1 MQVGVLS
8 QAIAGR
14 CFSSPPANRQ
24 DNYMRWRGGRF
35 SPRPP
40 TEDEAEIVWPSTQ
53 ISSIY
58 LEIFGEFSP
67 ICQFSRN
74 FLDFFREIRP
84 NIFAYSRRFS
94 PIATFR
100 AYFFSIFRFFAI
112 FRENHPNFSRKRSV
126 MTRLGTKILQ
136 NLCPQNFAQNFAK
149 FRPPQIVLFCKIL
162 TLRCKINRFCRAEAI
177 FNF

>member
-1 MQVGVLS
+1 MTLADGGNYPAALAFRTRLRRTRHRRAVRLSRELETGFMRHRHRSRPEARMQVGVLS

-53 ISSIY
+53 ISRIY
-58 LEIFGEFSP
+58 LEIFGP
-67 ICQFSRN
+67 ICQISRN

-84 NIFAYSRRFS
+84 NIFAYSRLFS

-112 FRENHPNFSRKRSV
+112 FRENHPNFSRKFSD
-126 MTRLGTKILQ
+126 
-136 NLCPQNFAQNFAK
+136 FSA
-149 FRPPQIVLFCKIL
+149 
-162 TLRCKINRFCRAEAI
+162 
-177 FNF
+177 